1 MRSMPA
7 AFFLACSWFW
17 CIGGFFPVLLQQ
29 EFGRIA
35 FLCFLILNVAGAT
48 LFGFVWSKDARQ
60 RFLERH
66 RLPAQFFSVLVIGYH
81 CIFMAWLST
90 LFHDP
95 TPLIAFAGITAACA
109 ALRQHLNRL
118 AIVLFAVTA
127 SLFVFVWTG
136 IDAGTAAV
144 PLSGPQPFTHQ
155 ILPLALG
162 FLLAPCFDLT
172 FHRAYAESANPR
184 LTFLLGFGVLFLA
197 LLGGMYLATPVFALL
212 LTAGSLT
219 GSGLQAVVAILVLQ
233 TGFTTAAHL
242 REVQATRWSRS
253 RFALPAVGA
262 VVTLSALHL
271 AIGQLMPAMTAPAG
285 ELFYRG
291 FVFLIGVLFPVILL
305 FGGMTRQALLVM
317 AFLTPCYTLGFLVGG
332 DLAPFLSVAMAG
344 LAVAFW
350 LRRRAATAGQ
360 HWTPPAPR
368 PGGESP
374 T

>member
-90 LFHDP
+90 LLHDP
-95 TPLIAFAGITAACA
+95 TPLIAFAGVTAACT

-127 SLFVFVWTG
+127 SLFVFAWTG

-162 FLLAPCFDLT
+162 FLLAPYFDLT
-172 FHRAYAESANPR
+172 FHRAHADSANPR

-242 REVQATRWSRS
+242 REVQATRWSRA
-253 RFALPAVGA
+253 RFALPAIGV

-285 ELFYRG
+285 ELVYRG

-317 AFLTPCYTLGFLVGG
+317 AFLTPCYTLGFLIGG

-344 LAVAFW
+344 LTVAFW

>member
-1 MRSMPA
+1 M
-7 AFFLACSWFW
+7 
-17 CIGGFFPVLLQQ
+17 
-29 EFGRIA
+29 
-35 FLCFLILNVAGAT
+35 
-48 LFGFVWSKDARQ
+48 
-60 RFLERH
+60 
-66 RLPAQFFSVLVIGYH
+66 
-81 CIFMAWLST
+81 
-90 LFHDP
+90 
-95 TPLIAFAGITAACA
+95 
-109 ALRQHLNRL
+109 NRL

-155 ILPLALG
+155 VLPLALG
-162 FLLAPCFDLT
+162 FLLAPYFDLT
-172 FHRAYAESANPR
+172 FHRAHADSANPR

-212 LTAGSLT
+212 LTTGSLT
-219 GSGLQAVVAILVLQ
+219 GSGVQAVVAILVLQ

-242 REVQATRWSRS
+242 REVQATRWSRA
-253 RFALPAVGA
+253 RFALPAIGV

-285 ELFYRG
+285 ELVYRG

-317 AFLTPCYTLGFLVGG
+317 AFLTPCYTLGFLIGG

-344 LAVAFW
+344 LAVTFW

-360 HWTPPAPR
+360 HWTSPAPR

>member
-17 CIGGFFPVLLQQ
+17 CIGGFFPILLQQ
-29 EFGRIA
+29 EFGQIA
-35 FLCFLILNVAGAT
+35 FLCFLVFNVVGAT
-48 LFGFVWSKDARQ
+48 LFGFVWSNGARQ

-90 LFHDP
+90 LLHDP
-95 TPLIAFAGITAACA
+95 TPLIAFAGVTLACV
-109 ALRQHLNRL
+109 ALQQHLNRL
-118 AIVLFAVTA
+118 AIILFAVTA
-127 SLFVFVWTG
+127 SLFVFAWTG
-136 IDAGTAAV
+136 IDAGAAAM
-144 PLSGPQPFTHQ
+144 PRSGPQPFTHQ

-162 FLLAPCFDLT
+162 FLLAPYFDLT
-172 FHRAYAESANPR
+172 FHRAYADSTNPR

-242 REVQATRWSRS
+242 RELRVTQWNRA
-253 RFALPAVGA
+253 RFALPAIAVAGA
-262 VVTLSALHL
+262 LSLLHP

-285 ELFYRG
+285 ELVYRG

-305 FGGMTRQALLVM
+305 FGGLTRHTLLVM
-317 AFLTPCYTLGFLVGG
+317 AFLTPCYTLGFLIGG
-332 DLAPFLSVAMAG
+332 QLAPFLSLAMAG

-350 LRRRAATAGQ
+350 LRLRSGTTGQ
-360 HWTPPAPR
+360 HWMAPATR
-368 PGGESP
+368 PGRESR

>member
-1 MRSMPA
+1 MRTLPV

-29 EFGRIA
+29 EFGQVA
-35 FLCFLILNVAGAT
+35 FLCFMVFNIVGAT
-48 LFGFVWSKDARQ
+48 LFGFVWSNDARQ
-60 RFLERH
+60 RFHERH

-81 CIFMAWLST
+81 CIFMAWLSA
-90 LFHDP
+90 LLHDP
-95 TPLIAFAGITAACA
+95 TPLIAFVGVSVTCTA
-109 ALRQHLNRL
+109 LKQHLNRL

-127 SLFVFVWTG
+127 SLFLFAWTG
-136 IDAGTAAV
+136 IDAGAAAM
-144 PLSGPQPFTHQ
+144 PQSGPQPFTHQ

-162 FLLAPCFDLT
+162 FLLAPYFDLT
-172 FHRAYAESANPR
+172 FHRAYAASANPR
-184 LTFLLGFGVLFLA
+184 LAFLLGFGVLFLA

-242 REVQATRWSRS
+242 REVQATQWSRS
-253 RFALPAVGA
+253 RFALPAVGV

-271 AIGQLMPAMTAPAG
+271 AVGQLMPAMTVPAG
-285 ELFYRG
+285 ELVYRG

-305 FGGMTRQALLVM
+305 FGGLTRQALPVM
-317 AFLTPCYTLGFLVGG
+317 AFLTPCYTLGFLIGG
-332 DLAPFLSVAMAG
+332 QFAPFLSVAMVG

-350 LRRRAATAGQ
+350 LRLRSESTDRRWTATA
-360 HWTPPAPR
+360 TR
-368 PGGESP
+368 PGRESR

>member
-1 MRSMPA
+1 MRNLPV

-29 EFGRIA
+29 KFGQVA
-35 FLCFLILNVAGAT
+35 FLCFMVFNVVGAT
-48 LFGFVWSKDARQ
+48 LFGFVWSNDARQ
-60 RFLERH
+60 RFLQRH

-90 LFHDP
+90 LLHNP
-95 TPLIAFAGITAACA
+95 TPLIAFAGVSVACTA
-109 ALRQHLNRL
+109 LQQHLNRL

-127 SLFVFVWTG
+127 SLFLFAWTG
-136 IDAGTAAV
+136 IDAGAAAV
-144 PLSGPQPFTHQ
+144 PRSGPQPFTHQ

-162 FLLAPCFDLT
+162 FLLAPYFDLT
-172 FHRAYAESANPR
+172 FHRAYADSANPR
-184 LTFLLGFGVLFLA
+184 LTFLLGYGVLFLA

-242 REVQATRWSRS
+242 REVQATQWHRS
-253 RFALPAVGA
+253 RFALPAVG
-262 VVTLSALHL
+262 VVVALSALHL
-271 AIGQLMPAMTAPAG
+271 AIGQLIPAMTVPAG
-285 ELFYRG
+285 ELVYRG

-305 FGGMTRQALLVM
+305 FGGLTRQALLVM
-317 AFLTPCYTLGFLVGG
+317 AFLTPCYTLGFLIGG
-332 DLAPFLSVAMAG
+332 QFAPFLSVAMVG
-344 LAVAFW
+344 LAVACW
-350 LRRRAATAGQ
+350 LRLRSESTERRWTATA
-360 HWTPPAPR
+360 TR
-368 PGGESP
+368 PGRESR

>member
-35 FLCFLILNVAGAT
+35 FLCFLIFNVVGAT
-48 LFGFVWSKDARQ
+48 LFGFVWSKGARQ
-60 RFLERH
+60 RFPERH
-66 RLPAQFFSVLVIGYH
+66 RLPAQYFSVLVIGYH
-81 CIFMAWLST
+81 CVFMAWLST

-95 TPLIAFAGITAACA
+95 TPLIAFAGVTVACA

-127 SLFVFVWTG
+127 SLFVFAWTG
-136 IDAGTAAV
+136 IDADAAAV

-162 FLLAPCFDLT
+162 FLLAPYFDLT

-184 LTFLLGFGVLFLA
+184 PTFLLGFGVLFLA

-242 REVQATRWSRS
+242 REVQGTRWSRA
-253 RFALPAVGA
+253 RFALPAIGV

-285 ELFYRG
+285 ELVYRG

-317 AFLTPCYTLGFLVGG
+317 GFLTPCYTLGFLIGG

-344 LAVAFW
+344 LALAFW
-350 LRRRAATAGQ
+350 LRRRVATAGQ